1 MQRPPAGLF
10 FAVLVA
16 ALLAGCSALREGA
29 SPAKSGAPWRPGGTP
44 TASTPLV
51 QRSPTPALTP
61 LVVALPEVIRAL
73 DRSIDVD
80 GYRLA
85 LTAIRTVAFGES
97 AWEGWLPIDS
107 NRIALVSRGTKFV
120 DIGPHRYIGG
130 NETWVADL
138 EVRTRVLL
146 TKGSLV
152 DIDASGSH
160 FLIFQL
166 DGNKPTWS
174 VTTEAGE
181 VISSVVGAYAHAF
194 LDDRSVVLAEPGQVG
209 VWNITTGSVNW
220 SDLAKPFGDGYL
232 ALVGSKVVVTGAGRA
247 ALIDPVTG
255 KRVGESWTAE
265 GPIAVSPNGS
275 YFAVAVSSADGPHGR
290 VELRS
295 AQTAE
300 VVAVDPGRELTN
312 VDAIL
317 WPTPD
322 LIIVVRSPT
331 GTGVEPVP
339 EIHTFGDFA
348 NSSVEIDPFVS
359 EQLTVNA
366 RNAAILA
373 FSLSGR
379 AVLMTAAESER

>member
-1 MQRPPAGLF
+1 MPGAG
-10 FAVLVA
+10 
-16 ALLAGCSALREGA
+16 S
-29 SPAKSGAPWRPGGTP
+29 RPGGTP
-44 TASTPLV
+44 TASTLV

-61 LVVALPEVIRAL
+61 LVVALPEVIKDL
-73 DRSIDVD
+73 DRSTDVD

-107 NRIALVSRGTKFV
+107 NRIALVSGGTKFV
-120 DIGPHRYIGG
+120 DIGQHRYVGG

-152 DIDASGSH
+152 EIDPSGSH

-166 DGNKPTWS
+166 DGNKPTWG

-194 LDDRSVVLAEPGQVG
+194 LDDRRVVLAEPGRVG

-220 SDLAKPFGDGYL
+220 SALAKPFGDGL
-232 ALVGSKVVVTGAGRA
+232 TPVGSNVVVTGAGRG
-247 ALIDPVTG
+247 ALVDPVTG
-255 KRVGESWTAE
+255 KQVGESWAAD
-265 GPIAVSPNGS
+265 GPIAVNPDGT
-275 YFAVAVSSADGPHGR
+275 YVAVAVSSAHGPHGQ

-312 VDAIL
+312 VDALL

-322 LIIVVRSPT
+322 LIIVMRAPT

-339 EIHTFGDFA
+339 EIHAFGDFA
-348 NSSVEIDPFVS
+348 NSSVQIDPFVS
-359 EQLTVNA
+359 EQLTVNE
-366 RNAAILA
+366 RNGAILA

-379 AVLMTAAESER
+379 AALMTAAESER